1 MFVVKGQ
8 GDEISGTCSGLVAQR
23 LQWPG
28 RKVVRIVIASQ
39 EFKGSLTAVQAAQA
53 IADGLRRALPDA
65 ELTLVP
71 MADGGP
77 GTVEAVVSAKGGRW
91 QKTLVRGPLG
101 ALVEAAWGIVD
112 GDTAVIEMAAAS
124 GLVLVPESQRDPRIA
139 STYGTGQLIAAAL
152 DAGCRRIIVGMGGS
166 ATNDGGAGIAQSL
179 GARLLD
185 DAGRELPPGGAALV
199 RLARIDVS
207 GLDPRLRQAELFAA
221 TDVFNPLCGPQG
233 ASAVYGPQKGATPE
247 MVRELDAALAHYA
260 VIIERDVGV
269 PVLDVAGAGAAGGL
283 GAGLVAFLGAEIVP
297 GAKLV
302 AETVALQQ
310 QIAGADLVIAGEGR
324 LDAQT
329 SFGKAPWE
337 VARLARQAAVPV
349 IAIAGALR
357 EDCGPELLAA
367 FDAVAT
373 ILPRGVP
380 PQEAMAH
387 GAELLAAVG
396 EQAGRLLALGR
407 RLGEG
412 RAP

>member
-1 MFVVKGQ
+1 M
-8 GDEISGTCSGLVAQR
+8 
-23 LQWPG
+23 
-28 RKVVRIVIASQ
+28 RIVIAPQ

-65 ELTLVP
+65 ELALVP

-77 GTVEAVVSAKGGRW
+77 GTVEAVVTAKGGRW
-91 QKTLVRGPLG
+91 QKTAVRGPLG
-101 ALVEAAWGIVD
+101 APMDAAWGIID

-139 STYGTGQLIAAAL
+139 STCGTGQTIAAAL
-152 DAGCRRIIVGMGGS
+152 AAGCRRIIVGMGGS
-166 ATNDGGAGIAQSL
+166 ATNDGGAGVAQAL

-185 DAGRELPPGGAALV
+185 EDGQDLPPGGVALA

-207 GLDPRLRQAELFAA
+207 GLDPRLRQARLFAA

-247 MVRELDAALAHYA
+247 TVRELDAALAHYA
-260 VIIERDVGV
+260 AVIERDLGV
-269 PVLDVAGAGAAGGL
+269 RVLDVAGAGAAGGL
-283 GAGLVAFLGAEIVP
+283 GAGLVAFLRAEIVA

-302 AETVALQQ
+302 ADAVGLEQR
-310 QIAGADLVIAGEGR
+310 IAGSDLVIAGEGR

-329 SFGKAPWE
+329 GFGKAPWE
-337 VARLARQAAVPV
+337 VARLARQARVPV
-349 IAIAGALR
+349 IAIAGAVR
-357 EDCGPELLAA
+357 EDCGPELLDA

-373 ILPRGVP
+373 ILPPGVP
-380 PQEAMAH
+380 PQEAMTR
-387 GAELLAAVG
+387 GGELLAAVA
-396 EQAGRLLALGR
+396 EQVGRLLALGR